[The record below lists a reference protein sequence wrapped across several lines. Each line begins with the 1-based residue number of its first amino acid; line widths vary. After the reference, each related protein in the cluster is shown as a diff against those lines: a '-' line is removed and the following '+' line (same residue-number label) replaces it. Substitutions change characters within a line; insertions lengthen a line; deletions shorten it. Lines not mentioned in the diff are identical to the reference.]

1 MSLWDDTKR
10 AFSGIVHPS
19 FNTEEMS
26 TSNALKFYYRASL
39 IPFVISALLAAVIVY
54 AVPTSL
60 SNSIFSTFAGATVL
74 RAMAMA
80 LVVFSIALEIFLV
93 IPIGA
98 LIIAAIVQFFS
109 KNLFKFW
116 QGGYN
121 KTLTAFVFGEFVSV
135 FFMWLDLV
143 PFVILALAIWALI
156 VLTITLA
163 RQQNVS
169 IGKAFLG
176 WFVPMIIITVIAVI
190 LAIALTFLFG
200 LGAFSSTKFLGT
212 ACISQSGFLCSNPIA
227 TPGSLAVT
235 LGQATGAVWTSVAFC
250 LVPNGTVMTSPTC
263 PGVLGVTSNASLN
276 SGQVTT
282 VVFTD
287 PTGKIIPTKVGATLI
302 GQIWVVYNTSS
313 SNNTISEI
321 GTVIS
326 KIT

>member
-39 IPFVISALLAAVIVY
+39 IPFVIVALLAGVIAY
-54 AVPTSL
+54 EVPSGL
-60 SNSIFSTFAGATVL
+60 PFGAFVSTNVL
-74 RAMAMA
+74 GTIA
-80 LVVFSIALEIFLV
+80 LVLAVFVIALEIFLI
-93 IPIGA
+93 IPIGT
-98 LIIAAIVQFFS
+98 LISAAIVQFFS

-190 LAIALTFLFG
+190 VAIALTFLFG

-212 ACISQSGFLCSNPIA
+212 ACIPQSGFLCSNPIA

-235 LGQATGAVWTSVAFC
+235 LGQATGAVWT
-250 LVPNGTVMTSPTC
+250 
-263 PGVLGVTSNASLN
+263 
-276 SGQVTT
+276 
-282 VVFTD
+282 
-287 PTGKIIPTKVGATLI
+287 
-302 GQIWVVYNTSS
+302 
-313 SNNTISEI
+313 
-321 GTVIS
+321 
-326 KIT
+326 